1 MSREAS
7 ARAARRSLLFD
18 NLDVQLLHR
27 RLTTA
32 ALNTLEGMREEAY
45 RYAVS
50 MEQAEQWH
58 LLWKHALPNV
68 AMYNQFV
75 QRSMAKAALDQAPEL
90 EGALKRAFEVYC
102 KQYFGRDVH
111 DNVNIIQGTVPP
123 FSEFYH
129 CFLTRLCAE
138 AAVVRL
144 QVFDSHDLL
153 QRAVKNAIVDA
164 LRDTSVD
171 RVHILETLTEEE
183 YRESRRRARRAS
195 RSRSR
200 GRRTDTGGKSGAED
214 ASSRRSGGEQIDT
227 AGRDEAERSRR
238 SDRGEGDGRRSDR
251 DEGDHSR
258 RSDRDEGD
266 HSRRSDRDEKNGARS
281 GGGHSRRSDRDEG
294 DHSRRSDRDEEGGGG
309 DHSRRSDRDE
319 EGGGGGHSRRSD
331 RDEGD
336 HSRREDSSRRQDVA
350 PKPGAFVLNDIKAS
364 SSTPHGLEWQRNLDA
379 TCRAAHVG
387 ALGPDDSASSLHSVG
402 MRFQAEGGVVAAA
415 AVVTPSPPHT
425 IAPSP
430 PPAAASTA
438 SNVRRIDMSMLPM
451 GGGGAGVG
459 VEPEGYVE
467 TPRPPRPAAPY
478 SDAPQ

>member
-1 MSREAS
+1 MSREAT

-50 MEQAEQWH
+50 MEQAQHWN
-58 LLWKHALPNV
+58 LLWKHSLPNV

-183 YRESRRRARRAS
+183 YRESRRRARRTS

-200 GRRTDTGGKSGAED
+200 RRDDDSTRRTRRDDDGRRDD
-214 ASSRRSGGEQIDT
+214 SSRGAGKEEDDGGRSARDQDNRRARSDDSSTGT
-227 AGRDEAERSRR
+227 GRDEGGVRDQDDKRTRR
-238 SDRGEGDGRRSDR
+238 ADA
-251 DEGDHSR
+251 DED
-258 RSDRDEGD
+258 
-266 HSRRSDRDEKNGARS
+266 
-281 GGGHSRRSDRDEG
+281 
-294 DHSRRSDRDEEGGGG
+294 
-309 DHSRRSDRDE
+309 
-319 EGGGGGHSRRSD
+319 
-331 RDEGD
+331 
-336 HSRREDSSRRQDVA
+336 DSSRRGNAEDGRRGGVAHSRDEEDRRARRSEDGSSRQKSSRDVSDRA
-350 PKPGAFVLNDIKAS
+350 ADDDDRKRDAVPKPGAFVLNDIKAS
-364 SSTPHGLEWQRNLDA
+364 SGNTPHGLEWQRNLDA
-379 TCRAAHVG
+379 TRRAAHVG

-402 MRFQAEGGVVAAA
+402 MRFQAEGGVVAAGTA
-415 AVVTPSPPHT
+415 PAVTPFPPPVLPH
-425 IAPSP
+425 SP

-467 TPRPPRPAAPY
+467 TPRPPRPAATY